1 MTLYRPTRRTLMGA
15 AAAAAAMTV
24 LPRGSHAATLDEIKQ
39 RGTMQVATEDDFRP
53 FEFVKDGTPT
63 GFDTELLNILRK
75 SAPFKI
81 DQAIIPWTGLLPGV
95 DTGKYDAAVTAALI
109 TKERQEFLDFCSPG
123 SDATLYYIKR
133 AKDKS
138 INDVADLNGKTLGL
152 QAGSAMLQA
161 VPQLEA
167 MLAKTGGKVGKVVQY
182 VSYPEAYQ
190 DLALG
195 RTDYVTNTVI
205 NLNLLMKEKPGVFAL
220 GQPVAAKTYI
230 AWAVKKGNTS
240 VLNFLNDFLLAQRKN
255 GELYKLQTQWL
266 GQSFE
271 DMPEKFGLSYAGHG
285 RPPVTASGAGWI
297 GATGSA
303 CFAARPPRWRSRLP
317 PSPSVCPLAWGW
329 R

>member
-1 MTLYRPTRRTLMGA
+1 MALFHPTRRTLMGTA
-15 AAAAAAMTV
+15 AAAAAVTM
-24 LPRGSHAATLDEIKQ
+24 LPGGSHAASLDEIKQ
-39 RGTMQVATEDDFRP
+39 RGSMEVATEDDFRP

-95 DTGKYDAAVTAALI
+95 DTGKYDAAVTAAVI
-109 TKERQEFLDFCSPG
+109 TKERQDYLDFCSPI
-123 SDATLYYIKR
+123 SDATIYYVKR
-133 AKDKS
+133 AKDNS
-138 INDVADLNGKTLGL
+138 IKDVADLNGKTLGL

-167 MLAKTGGKVGKVVQY
+167 MLAKAGGKVGRVVQY

-195 RTDYVTNTVI
+195 RTDYVTNTSV
-205 NLNLLMKEKPGVFAL
+205 NLNLLIKEKPGVFAL
-220 GQPVAAKTYI
+220 GQPVAAKSYI
-230 AWAVKKGNTS
+230 SWAVKKGNIS

-255 GELYKLQTQWL
+255 GEMYKLQAQWL

-271 DMPEKFGLSYAGHG
+271 DMPEKFVIS
-285 RPPVTASGAGWI
+285 
-297 GATGSA
+297 
-303 CFAARPPRWRSRLP
+303 
-317 PSPSVCPLAWGW
+317 
-329 R
+329 